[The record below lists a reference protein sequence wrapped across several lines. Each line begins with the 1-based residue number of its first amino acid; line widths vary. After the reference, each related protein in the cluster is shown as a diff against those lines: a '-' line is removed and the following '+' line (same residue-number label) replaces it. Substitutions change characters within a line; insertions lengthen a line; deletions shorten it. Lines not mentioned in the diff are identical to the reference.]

1 MAHVNAS
8 TSNTIPIIDVGF
20 TQWLLI
26 IFICSSS
33 SYNIVGTLSV
43 CLHAINASRK
53 DFLRFYPQGAHVS
66 IDKNIK
72 EREGSLVEEC
82 E

>member
-1 MAHVNAS
+1 MAVN
-8 TSNTIPIIDVGF
+8 
-20 TQWLLI
+20 Q
-26 IFICSSS
+26 IFIFIYSSS
-33 SYNIVGTLSV
+33 SYNIIGTLSV